1 MNSCKFIHETIIRD
15 IVDILADLKDYDEVE
30 FELSRKNPAKGIKSI
45 ASASS
50 NLTLVFP
57 VVAPSDLAIE
67 TASMACK
74 AIERKCVTMLQMLF
88 SAIQITNAD
97 NAFEYLA
104 QFHRNLNLGPSMSVD
119 NFISTM
125 DKIATSLESVNL
137 ARVDHRTI
145 EAIKEDMKNLNFN
158 LPDDVNPVSI
168 KDYKVHSSVMSNA
181 HNVVSYYSEGG
192 LTPDQID
199 QNQRAIDRARDRQ
212 NRTGDREARAVADV
226 LGRNTLRN
234 NGGGNAGSRAE
245 SPSRTRLNDTEYFA
259 KQILPTDV
267 KKANELMPT
276 LMVINFIR
284 ASDSSD
290 SIQTTAVIGVKAKL
304 YVVDSMDMA
313 NRLKLK
319 VTDTN
324 WVAKLVRASTRE
336 ISFFKDFVFAID
348 KAKLD
353 AFSQSRAGGSSNKLW
368 KVLERRSLKSKI
380 RRTLNMTNDA
390 TAITTILIS
399 QDIVEYLRKMDNID
413 LESVDTVRPIME
425 SYNFMGVCILDEAS
439 EVAKFI
445 FDTGDDI
452 FESISFTHLEREAN
466 DTTYKKVVN
475 LMTKMK

>member
-1 MNSCKFIHETIIRD
+1 MNSCKFVHETIIRD

-30 FELSRKNPAKGIKSI
+30 FELSRKDPAKGIKSI
-45 ASASS
+45 AAASS

-104 QFHRNLNLGPSMSVD
+104 QFHKNLNLGPSMSVD
-119 NFISTM
+119 NFINTM

-137 ARVDHRTI
+137 AKVDRRAI

-168 KDYKVHSSVMSNA
+168 KDYKVHSSVMPNA
-181 HNVVSYYSEGG
+181 HNIVSYYSEGG

-199 QNQRAIDRARDRQ
+199 KNQRAVDYVRNKQERG
-212 NRTGDREARAVADV
+212 TTAVTSI
-226 LGRNTLRN
+226 LGKFAQN
-234 NGGGNAGSRAE
+234 NGGGTSKAE
-245 SPSRTRLNDTEYFA
+245 SPSRTRLNDTEYFT

-276 LMVINFIR
+276 LMVINFIK
-284 ASDSSD
+284 ASDSAD

-319 VTDTN
+319 VNDTN

-413 LESVDTVRPIME
+413 LESVNTIRPIME
-425 SYNFMGVCILDEAS
+425 SYNFMGICILDEAS
-439 EVAKFI
+439 EIAKFI

-452 FESISFTHLEREAN
+452 FESISFTHLEREAS